1 MESEVQRRDKIG
13 SIVCLVIAGI
23 ALWQSVRVPMGN
35 IRQPGPGFLPFWV
48 GVLLAL
54 LSAILWFEAS
64 FRKPAAEPVRF
75 LSGEGKWPY
84 VVAAGVALLIYTFLL
99 EPLGFVIST
108 FLLLIFLFR
117 VIGKQKWWVGVTG
130 SILVTF
136 FTHLIFRVALKVQLP
151 RGLF

>member
-1 MESEVQRRDKIG
+1 MQRLDKIG
-13 SIVCLVIAGI
+13 AIVCLVIAGI
-23 ALWQSVRVPMGN
+23 VLWQLVKVPMGS

-48 GVLLAL
+48 GVILAL
-54 LSAILWFEAS
+54 LSVILWFQAGY
-64 FRKPAAEPVRF
+64 RKPAAEPVRF

-84 VVAAGVALLIYTFLL
+84 VAAAGIALLIYTFLL
-99 EPLGFVIST
+99 EPLGFIIST

-136 FTHLIFRVALKVQLP
+136 FTHLIFKVALKVQLP

>member
-1 MESEVQRRDKIG
+1 MQRLDKIG

-23 ALWQSVRVPMGN
+23 ALWQSFRVPMGN

-48 GVLLAL
+48 GVILAL
-54 LSAILWFEAS
+54 LSAVLWFEAS
-64 FRKPAAEPVRF
+64 FRKPTAESVRF

-84 VVAAGVALLIYTFLL
+84 VIAAGIALLIYTFLL
-99 EPLGFVIST
+99 EPLGFIIST

-136 FTHLIFRVALKVQLP
+136 FTHLIFKVALKVQLP

>member
-1 MESEVQRRDKIG
+1 VQRLDRIG
-13 SIVCLVIAGI
+13 AIVCLVIAGI
-23 ALWQSVRVPMGN
+23 ALWQSMKVPMGN

-48 GVLLAL
+48 GVILAL
-54 LSAILWFEAS
+54 LSAVLWFQAGV
-64 FRKPAAEPVRF
+64 RKPGVEPVRF

-84 VVAAGVALLIYTFLL
+84 VVAAGVGLLTYTFLL
-99 EPLGFVIST
+99 EPLGFIIST
-108 FLLLIFLFR
+108 FFLLIFLFR

-136 FTHLIFRVALKVQLP
+136 FTHLIFKVALKVQLP

>member
-64 FRKPAAEPVRF
+64 FRKPAAEPARF

>member
-1 MESEVQRRDKIG
+1 MQRLDKIG
-13 SIVCLVIAGI
+13 SVVCLVIAGI
-23 ALWQSVRVPMGN
+23 ALWQSFRVPMGN

-48 GVLLAL
+48 GMILAL
-54 LSAILWFEAS
+54 LSAVLWFEAS
-64 FRKPAAEPVRF
+64 SRKPAPEPVRF
-75 LSGEGKWPY
+75 LSGERKWAY
-84 VVAAGVALLIYTFLL
+84 VAAAGIALLMYTFLL
-99 EPLGFVIST
+99 ESLGFVIST

-136 FTHLIFRVALKVQLP
+136 FTHLIFKVALKVQLP

>member
-1 MESEVQRRDKIG
+1 MQRLDRIG
-13 SIVCLVIAGI
+13 AIVCLVIAGI
-23 ALWQSVRVPMGN
+23 ALWQSMKVPMGN

-48 GVLLAL
+48 GVILAL
-54 LSAILWFEAS
+54 LSAGLWFQAGV
-64 FRKPAAEPVRF
+64 RKPGVEPVRF

-84 VVAAGVALLIYTFLL
+84 VVAAGVGLLTYTFLL
-99 EPLGFVIST
+99 EPLGFIIST
-108 FLLLIFLFR
+108 FFLLIFLFR

-136 FTHLIFRVALKVQLP
+136 FTHLIFKVALKVQLP

>member
-1 MESEVQRRDKIG
+1 VQLLDKIG
-13 SIVCLVIAGI
+13 AIVCLVIAGI
-23 ALWQSVRVPMGN
+23 ALWQSVKVPMGS

-48 GVLLAL
+48 GVILAL
-54 LSAILWFEAS
+54 LSVVLWFQAS

-75 LSGEGKWPY
+75 LSGEGKWAY
-84 VVAAGVALLIYTFLL
+84 VAAAGIGLLIYTFLL
-99 EPLGFVIST
+99 EPLGFISST

-136 FTHLIFRVALKVQLP
+136 FTHLIFKVALKVQLP

>member
-1 MESEVQRRDKIG
+1 VQRLDKIG
-13 SIVCLVIAGI
+13 SVVCLVIAGI
-23 ALWQSVRVPMGN
+23 ALWQSVKVPMGS

-48 GVLLAL
+48 GVILAL
-54 LSAILWFEAS
+54 LSVALWFQAS

-75 LSGEGKWPY
+75 LSGEGKWTY
-84 VVAAGVALLIYTFLL
+84 VAAAGIALLIYTFLL
-99 EPLGFVIST
+99 EPLGFIIST

-117 VIGKQKWWVGVTG
+117 VIGKQKWWLGVTG

-136 FTHLIFRVALKVQLP
+136 FTHLIFKVALKVQLP

>member
-1 MESEVQRRDKIG
+1 MQRLDRVG
-13 SIVCLVIAGI
+13 AIVCLVIAGI
-23 ALWQSVRVPMGN
+23 VLWQSMKVPMGN

-48 GVLLAL
+48 GVILAL
-54 LSAILWFEAS
+54 LSVILWFQAG
-64 FRKPAAEPVRF
+64 FRKPAGEPVRF

-84 VVAAGVALLIYTFLL
+84 VAAAGIGLLIYTFLL
-99 EPLGFVIST
+99 ELLGFIIST

-130 SILVTF
+130 AILVTF
-136 FTHLIFRVALKVQLP
+136 FTHLIFKVALKVQLP

>member
-1 MESEVQRRDKIG
+1 MQRLDKIG

-48 GVLLAL
+48 GVILAL
-54 LSAILWFEAS
+54 LSAMLWFEAS
-64 FRKPAAEPVRF
+64 FRKPAVEPVRF
-75 LSGEGKWPY
+75 LSGEGKWAY
-84 VVAAGVALLIYTFLL
+84 VAAAGIALLIYTFLL

-108 FLLLIFLFR
+108 FLLLIFLFW

-136 FTHLIFRVALKVQLP
+136 FTHLIFKVALKVQLP